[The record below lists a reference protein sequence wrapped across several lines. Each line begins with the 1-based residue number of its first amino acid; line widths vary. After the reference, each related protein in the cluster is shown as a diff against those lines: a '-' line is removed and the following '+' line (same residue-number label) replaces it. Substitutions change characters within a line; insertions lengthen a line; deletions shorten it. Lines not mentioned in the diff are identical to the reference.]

1 MDGDGPASS
10 TFGAVSAAENATEVP
25 RGVASHEV
33 PEPLRNDVRLLGE
46 LLGRVLRDAGGDDLL
61 ADVERLRELTIRS
74 HGEPDGD
81 AMAEAERLVAGFS
94 PERAEQVARAFTCY
108 FHLAN
113 LAEEYHRVRVLR
125 DRESRLAPHELAPDD
140 SLPAAYQRLEEEI
153 GAEAARERL
162 AALEFRPVFTAH
174 PTEAR
179 RRAVARSIRRVAE
192 LVAERDTMHIGGTTL
207 AENERRLLAEIDTLW
222 RTSPLRAEKPTV
234 LDEVETVLSIVDA
247 TLADVLPQV
256 YRRLD
261 DWLLATDAGTTAP
274 VVQPFARLGTWIGG
288 DRDGNPNVTAEVTRA
303 AAVAASE
310 HALDALLVSA
320 RRTASG
326 LTLDG
331 VGTPPSP
338 GLSALWQ
345 RQRSLDEAIATR
357 AANDAPN
364 EPHHRAMLVVA
375 ERIAA
380 TRRRDAD
387 LAYAN
392 AEELEADL
400 RVVQD
405 SLVAAGA
412 RRAAYGDLQ
421 RLLWQVQTFGFH
433 LAELEVRQHS
443 QVHAA
448 ALADIEANGV
458 DGDLQPQT
466 VEVLDTF
473 RALGAVQRRFG
484 VAAARRYI
492 VSFTQSAEHLAAV
505 YRLAELAFGGADD
518 APVIDAIPLFETFA
532 DLQAS
537 VDILEEALAHPR
549 VQERLAVNGR
559 RVEVML
565 GYSDSSK
572 DVGPVSAT
580 LALDDAQRRI
590 ADWARRHDIAL
601 TLFHGRGGALG
612 RGGGPANRA
621 VLAQPPGS
629 VDGRFKLTEQ
639 GEVIFARYG
648 DPDIATRHIEQ
659 VTAATLLADAP
670 SVVRRNDDAAAR
682 FADLARRLDA
692 ASRDRFHQLVR
703 AEGFP
708 AWFAE
713 VTPLEE
719 LGLLPIGSRPARRGL
734 SVSSLDDLRAIPWV
748 FSWSQARINLAGWY
762 GLGTAMDAVGDL
774 DELRTAYAE
783 WPLFATIIDNVE
795 MSLAK
800 TDERIAARYLALG
813 DRQDLAELVL
823 SEMALTRRWVLA
835 TTGSDA
841 ILGRRRILGR
851 AVQLRSPYVDALS
864 LLQLRALHGLRTGAA
879 PEQADELRRLL
890 LLTVNG
896 VAAGLQNTG

>member
-1 MDGDGPASS
+1 MTATENGP
-10 TFGAVSAAENATEVP
+10 EVP
-25 RGVASHEV
+25 RGLARHDV

-46 LLGRVLRDAGGDDLL
+46 LLGRVLRESGGEDLL

-74 HGEPDGD
+74 HAEPDGE
-81 AMAEAERLVAGFS
+81 ALAQAESLVAGFE
-94 PERAEQVARAFTCY
+94 PARAEQVARAFTCY

-113 LAEEYHRVRVLR
+113 LAEEYHRVRVLHE
-125 DRESRLAPHELAPDD
+125 RESRLAPHELAPDD
-140 SLPAAYQRLEEEI
+140 SLPAAYQQLADEI
-153 GAEAARERL
+153 GEDGARERL
-162 AALEFRPVFTAH
+162 RSLEFRPVFTAH

-179 RRAVARSIRRVAE
+179 RRAVARSIRRIAE
-192 LVAERDTMHIGGTTL
+192 LVAERDALHLGGTTL

-222 RTSPLRAEKPTV
+222 RTSPLRAAKPTV
-234 LDEVETVLSIVDA
+234 VDEVATVLSIVDS
-247 TLADVLPQV
+247 TLADVLPTV

-261 DWLLATDAGTTAP
+261 DWLLGDQAGTTAP
-274 VVQPFARLGTWIGG
+274 VVTPFARLGTWIGG

-303 AAVAASE
+303 AAVLASE
-310 HALDALLVSA
+310 HALAALEASA
-320 RRTASG
+320 VRAAGG

-331 VGTPPSP
+331 VGTPASSE
-338 GLSALWQ
+338 LSALWQ
-345 RQRSLDEAIATR
+345 RQRALSEQLTAR
-357 AANDAPN
+357 VAADAPN
-364 EPHHRAMLVVA
+364 EPHRRALLVIV
-375 ERIAA
+375 ERVAA

-387 LAYAN
+387 LAYAGPD
-392 AEELEADL
+392 ELEAEL
-400 RVVQD
+400 LVVQR
-405 SLVAAGA
+405 SLVQAGA
-412 RRAAYGDLQ
+412 PRAAYGDLQ
-421 RLLWQVQTFGFH
+421 RLLWQVRTFGFH

-448 ALADIEANGV
+448 ALADIEAHGV
-458 DGDLQPQT
+458 DGDLAPQT
-466 VEVLDTF
+466 LEVLDTF
-473 RALGAVQRRFG
+473 RALGTVQRRFG
-484 VAAARRYI
+484 EAAARRYI

-505 YRLAELAFGGADD
+505 YRLAEHAFGGAEH

-537 VDILEEALAHPR
+537 VDILEEALTHPR
-549 VQERLAVNGR
+549 VQERLAANGR

-590 ADWARRHDIAL
+590 AQWAQRHDIVL

-659 VTAATLLADAP
+659 VAAATLLAGAP
-670 SVVRRNDDAAAR
+670 SVEQRNDEAAQR
-682 FADLARRLDA
+682 FAGLAARLDA
-692 ASRDRFHQLVR
+692 ASRERFHALVR
-703 AEGFP
+703 SEGFP
-708 AWFAE
+708 AWFAQ

-719 LGLLPIGSRPARRGL
+719 VGLLPIGSRPARRGL

-748 FSWSQARINLAGWY
+748 FSWSQARINLAGWF
-762 GLGTAMDAVGDL
+762 GLGTALAAVGDL
-774 DELRTAYAE
+774 DELRTAYE
-783 WPLFATIIDNVE
+783 RWPLFATIIDNVE

-813 DRQDLAELVL
+813 DRDDLAGMVL
-823 SEMALTRRWVLA
+823 EEMRLTREWVLA
-835 TTGSDA
+835 TTDSTA
-841 ILGRRRILGR
+841 VLSRRRILGR

-864 LLQLRALHGLRTGAA
+864 LLQLRALRALRTSEAGDVV
-879 PEQADELRRLL
+879 DEPRRLML
-890 LLTVNG
+890 LSVNG